1 MQSVEK
7 DKQLKIVYRNA
18 TLDDLIQVMN
28 INRVC
33 LPENYTYSFFHSLL
47 MEYPKAFWVAEY
59 EGKII
64 GYVMCRIERIL
75 SKIDPLRIRKAGHIV
90 SVAVLPGYRR
100 MGVGFELMRRTVDS
114 LREIYG
120 CDEAYLE
127 VRISNEPAISLYKK
141 LGFIIVSVQKSYYI
155 DGEDAYV
162 MARRLKQPGAVQQA

>member
-1 MQSVEK
+1 MQRLEK
-7 DKQLKIVYRNA
+7 DKQLRIIYRNA
-18 TLDDLIQVMN
+18 TLDDLTQVMN

-47 MEYPKAFWVAEY
+47 MEYPKAFWVAEH
-59 EGKII
+59 EGKVV

-90 SVAVLPGYRR
+90 SVAMLPEYRR
-100 MGVGFELMRRTVDS
+100 RGIGFELMRRTVDS
-114 LREIYG
+114 LREVYN

-127 VRISNEPAISLYKK
+127 VRVSNEPAINLYKK
-141 LGFIIVSVQKSYYI
+141 LGFAIVSVQKSYYV

-162 MARRLKQPGAVQQA
+162 MARRLKHQGAA